1 MIEIKNKQILIDGKP
16 QLIMAGEIHYY
27 RLDREDW
34 QDRIDKL
41 KMAGM
46 NAVATYVP
54 WLIHEP
60 VEGEFDLTGKTRPE
74 TDLQAFIDL
83 CQENGLYFF
92 LRPGPFIMAEMKN
105 EGLPYWVYEKYP
117 EIVPIGWDEKPAT
130 TPTVDYLH
138 PGFLESAKKWYEAL
152 MEVAAPR
159 IYPNG
164 NIIAFQLDNEIGM
177 LSWVSNTP
185 DLTDFVLDDFTEWV
199 SEKYDANTLSERY
212 PIDFSNKEARNN
224 AIRSPKESYSLY
236 LMKDLGYY
244 MRHRFTKY
252 VSVLRS
258 YAEEFGVK
266 GIPFVVNI
274 HGMGGGR
281 AFTFPIG
288 ISQLYETYQEP
299 GYLSGSDIY
308 FGDITMETFQDLYLL
323 NGFMD
328 SVHLPDQPITSV
340 EFNCGDGNFGN
351 NLSGRNDPSATD
363 FRARMCVA
371 QGARLIN
378 YYLFAGGRNYR
389 LDELP
394 GDGNDRIAATG
405 EHHGFAAPVGPTG
418 KLNYTFP
425 RMARS
430 VKTLTAVA
438 DKVAAMDE
446 ERDNIAFAFIPD
458 YYMTEYHYP
467 HSEKMK
473 DILENLTRNRDR
485 GGAWESVARAML
497 LKGHRFGSIDIQNKP
512 FSVEDTEIL
521 ALPSAKYMA
530 AHVQEKLVNFMNEGG
545 KILLYGEVP
554 QFDMEG
560 NECTL
565 LADALDVKVT
575 GEKHGYHGYY
585 LSVNAVNWAAP
596 RPETRTHIA
605 QTLTS
610 DTATPIL
617 EVYGTNEMCAFD
629 ATVGK
634 GRAVV
639 IAAYYPCDLTFFGRI
654 FEQLGV
660 KATLTHDYE
669 DHGIFSTSTA
679 NAEGERFIHLINL
692 DGLDK
697 EFKLYHNGEALFEG
711 RDILLQNKEAVM
723 LPINLK
729 LDIGEIVYS
738 TAEILNVEA
747 NAIEFRLTQAQDV
760 IALKTDKEIVAN
772 SDYKVEQK
780 NGITYVYSNKHGK
793 ADPQLIIKFN

>member
-299 GYLSGSDIY
+299 GYLSGS
-308 FGDITMETFQDLYLL
+308 
-323 NGFMD
+323 
-328 SVHLPDQPITSV
+328 
-340 EFNCGDGNFGN
+340 
-351 NLSGRNDPSATD
+351 
-363 FRARMCVA
+363 
-371 QGARLIN
+371 
-378 YYLFAGGRNYR
+378 
-389 LDELP
+389 
-394 GDGNDRIAATG
+394 
-405 EHHGFAAPVGPTG
+405 
-418 KLNYTFP
+418 
-425 RMARS
+425 
-430 VKTLTAVA
+430 
-438 DKVAAMDE
+438 
-446 ERDNIAFAFIPD
+446 
-458 YYMTEYHYP
+458 
-467 HSEKMK
+467 
-473 DILENLTRNRDR
+473 
-485 GGAWESVARAML
+485 
-497 LKGHRFGSIDIQNKP
+497 
-512 FSVEDTEIL
+512 
-521 ALPSAKYMA
+521 
-530 AHVQEKLVNFMNEGG
+530 
-545 KILLYGEVP
+545 
-554 QFDMEG
+554 
-560 NECTL
+560 
-565 LADALDVKVT
+565 
-575 GEKHGYHGYY
+575 
-585 LSVNAVNWAAP
+585 
-596 RPETRTHIA
+596 
-605 QTLTS
+605 
-610 DTATPIL
+610 
-617 EVYGTNEMCAFD
+617 
-629 ATVGK
+629 
-634 GRAVV
+634 
-639 IAAYYPCDLTFFGRI
+639 
-654 FEQLGV
+654 
-660 KATLTHDYE
+660 
-669 DHGIFSTSTA
+669 
-679 NAEGERFIHLINL
+679 
-692 DGLDK
+692 
-697 EFKLYHNGEALFEG
+697 
-711 RDILLQNKEAVM
+711 
-723 LPINLK
+723 
-729 LDIGEIVYS
+729 
-738 TAEILNVEA
+738 
-747 NAIEFRLTQAQDV
+747 
-760 IALKTDKEIVAN
+760 
-772 SDYKVEQK
+772 
-780 NGITYVYSNKHGK
+780 
-793 ADPQLIIKFN
+793 